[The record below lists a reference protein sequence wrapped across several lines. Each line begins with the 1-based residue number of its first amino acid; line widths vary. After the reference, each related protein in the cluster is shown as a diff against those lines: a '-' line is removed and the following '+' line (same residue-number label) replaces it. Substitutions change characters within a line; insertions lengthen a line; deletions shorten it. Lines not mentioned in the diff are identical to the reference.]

1 MKKPDLQYLG
11 EFIKLFSFKGEI
23 ILYSD
28 NTISLIENLDTIFID
43 IDGAFVPFQVKKSK
57 SHKKNIFRVLLEGI
71 SSESEAKDLLK
82 KSVYINKLE
91 NQDNINN
98 IVDNFNVY
106 NNNEYLGIVI
116 STINKTGQTI
126 IEVKMKEKIVLI
138 PFVDEFIVEI
148 NYDLNKIDMI
158 LPDGLLDI

>member
-28 NTISLIENLDTIFID
+28 STISLIENLDTIFID
-43 IDGAFVPFQVKKSK
+43 IDGAFVPFQIKKSK
-57 SHKKNIFRVLLEGI
+57 SHKKNIFRILLEGI

-91 NQDNINN
+91 NQGNINN

-116 STINKTGQTI
+116 STINKTGQII

>member
-1 MKKPDLQYLG
+1 MKNPDLQYLG

-43 IDGAFVPFQVKKSK
+43 IDGAFVPFQIKKSK